1 MDQSQA
7 PVLEALAAFQ
17 ANPLTVF
24 TPPGHKQ
31 GRGADPR
38 VLATMGSE
46 VFRADVLATGGLD
59 DRLDSRGILAH
70 AQELMAEA
78 VGADHTFFSTCGSS
92 LSVKAAMLAVAGP
105 HEELVVGRDAHKS
118 VVAGLILAGIR
129 PVWVDPCWDAGRH
142 LAHPPSAAAVR
153 TALDGHP
160 TAQGALITSPTP
172 YGTCAD
178 LEAIA
183 GACHERGK
191 PLIVDEAWGAH
202 LPFHPRLPRWAM
214 DAGADVCVTS
224 VHKMGSAL
232 EQSSVFHLQGDLVE
246 AAVLKQREDLLGTT
260 SPSTLVYA
268 ALDGWR
274 RQMVQHGR
282 ALYDRT
288 LDLADDTRARIDAI
302 DGLHVH
308 GREDF
313 CGPRLAADLDPFQVV
328 IDISALGTSGY
339 LAGDWLRSHHQ
350 LTLHVCDHRRV
361 SAQLTHADDSATTG
375 ALLHGLTE
383 LVAVAEDLT
392 PVSRVNVPAPDALRL
407 EQAMLPRDA
416 FFGPTEQV
424 PVDKAADR
432 IAAEMLTPY
441 PPGIPAAL
449 PGERLTDD
457 VLDYL
462 RSGLRAGMLIP
473 DSADAAL
480 TTVRVAVETHTG
492 TPHTGRPGDPVPAT
506 SGLDRA
512 AVLAR
517 QITSALAAAGHTV
530 AVAESLTG
538 GRLATVLADAPG
550 AGRTFLGGVVAYA
563 TDLKSTLL
571 NVDSGLLA
579 DEGAVH
585 PEVAAQMAQ
594 GIRAATGATYT
605 LATTGVAGP
614 SPQDGRPVGTVH
626 IALAGPDTTVTAE
639 PRPHTGDREDIQ
651 HTTVLAALRL
661 LHDHLRPPV
670 GP

>member
-7 PVLEALAAFQ
+7 PVLEALAAFH
-17 ANPLTVF
+17 ANPLTTF

-38 VLATMGSE
+38 VLEALGPD

-59 DRLDSRGILAH
+59 DRLDSRGILQH

-105 HEELVVGRDAHKS
+105 HEELLVGRDAHKA

-129 PVWVDPCWDAGRH
+129 PVWVEPAWDARLH
-142 LAHPPSAAAVR
+142 LAHPPSADSFRA
-153 TALDGHP
+153 ALDRHP
-160 TAQGALITSPTP
+160 DVRGALVTSPTP

-183 GACHERGK
+183 GACHERGT

-224 VHKMGSAL
+224 VHKMGSGL
-232 EQSSVFHLQGDLVE
+232 EQSSVFHLQGDLVD
-246 AAVLKQREDLLGTT
+246 AAALKQREDLLATT

-282 ALYDRT
+282 TLYDHA
-288 LDLADDTRARIDAI
+288 LDLADSVRARAERI

-308 GREDF
+308 GRDDF
-313 CGPRLAADLDPFQVV
+313 CGPHLAADLDPLQVI
-328 IDISALGTSGY
+328 IDISALGTTGY
-339 LAGDWLRSHHQ
+339 RAGDWLRSHRQ
-350 LTLHVCDHRRV
+350 LTLHICDHRRI
-361 SAQLTHADDSATTG
+361 SAQLTHADDSTTTET
-375 ALLHGLTE
+375 LLRGLTE
-383 LVAVAEDLT
+383 LAQIAEDL
-392 PVSRVNVPAPDALRL
+392 RPAPRVQIPEPQDLRL
-407 EQAMLPRDA
+407 EQALLPRDA

-424 PVDKAADR
+424 PIEKAAGR

-449 PGERLTDD
+449 PGERLTGD

-462 RSGLRAGMLIP
+462 RSGLKAGMLVP
-473 DSADAAL
+473 DSADPAL
-480 TTVRVAVETHTG
+480 DTVRVT
-492 TPHTGRPGDPVPAT
+492 
-506 SGLDRA
+506 
-512 AVLAR
+512 
-517 QITSALAAAGHTV
+517 
-530 AVAESLTG
+530 
-538 GRLATVLADAPG
+538 AD
-550 AGRTFLGGVVAYA
+550 T
-563 TDLKSTLL
+563 
-571 NVDSGLLA
+571 
-579 DEGAVH
+579 
-585 PEVAAQMAQ
+585 
-594 GIRAATGATYT
+594 
-605 LATTGVAGP
+605 
-614 SPQDGRPVGTVH
+614 
-626 IALAGPDTTVTAE
+626 
-639 PRPHTGDREDIQ
+639 
-651 HTTVLAALRL
+651 
-661 LHDHLRPPV
+661 
-670 GP
+670 